1 MLIQELDKRIADMK
15 EVRALEE
22 KSEAAKKQASADA
35 AVTEIVGSISNTVI
49 SAEHCRNDISFTVST
64 EQKEAIDAVLKKM
77 GAVVS
82 TGQLTE
88 VDAKTMRRN
97 IAAIRSG
104 ILSDWKVFYH
114 ARTDQTV
121 QLLKNVQEIAPDK
134 NAVTYAVNKIKACE
148 KWDFDSTSVT
158 KMKKGLEE
166 AESIIQNLGLTPE
179 ITEFLSKVSNGKA
192 TLADMTDTI
201 LDWIHKRNLAP
212 KLSIKFV

>member
-121 QLLKNVQEIAPDK
+121 QLLKNVQEIAP
-134 NAVTYAVNKIKACE
+134 VNKIKACE